1 MEKILVVEDDH
12 TIALGLGYSLEEAGY
27 RVEICYNTS
36 AAMRALEADEKPS
49 LLLLDLSLPD
59 GSGYDICARA
69 KLLGDYPV
77 IFLTARDEE
86 ISVVLGLDM
95 GADDYITKPFRVREL
110 LSRIKSVLRRYQRE
124 ESGCSVFQIGPIRV
138 NLQEAKVYKGEA
150 PVDLTALEYRL
161 LLTLI
166 HNAGQV
172 MTRNQLLENIWDV
185 AGNFVNDN
193 TLTVYMKRLRDKL
206 EEDPSNPKLIQTVRG
221 MGYRMGEAHDS

>member
-206 EEDPSNPKLIQTVRG
+206 EDTPSSPKYLKTVYG
-221 MGYRMGEAHDS
+221 IGYTWAVT

>member
-1 MEKILVVEDDH
+1 M
-12 TIALGLGYSLEEAGY
+12 
-27 RVEICYNTS
+27 
-36 AAMRALEADEKPS
+36 
-49 LLLLDLSLPD
+49 
-59 GSGYDICARA
+59 
-69 KLLGDYPV
+69 
-77 IFLTARDEE
+77 
-86 ISVVLGLDM
+86 VLGLDM

>member
-1 MEKILVVEDDH
+1 M
-12 TIALGLGYSLEEAGY
+12 
-27 RVEICYNTS
+27 
-36 AAMRALEADEKPS
+36 
-49 LLLLDLSLPD
+49 
-59 GSGYDICARA
+59 
-69 KLLGDYPV
+69 
-77 IFLTARDEE
+77 
-86 ISVVLGLDM
+86 VLGLDM

-110 LSRIKSVLRRYQRE
+110 LSRIKSVLRRYRRE
-124 ESGCSVFQIGPIRV
+124 ESGRSVFQIGPIRV
-138 NLQEAKVYKGEA
+138 NLQEAKVYRGDM

-161 LLTLI
+161 LLTLM

-172 MTRNQLLENIWDV
+172 MTRNQLLESIWDV

>member
-27 RVEICYNTS
+27 RVEKCYTFSS
-36 AAMRALEADEKPS
+36 AMQALEADEKPD

-69 KLLGDYPV
+69 KQMGDYPV

-86 ISVVLGLDM
+86 VSVVLGLDM

-110 LSRIKSVLRRYQRE
+110 LSRIKSVLRRYRRDDPGH
-124 ESGCSVFQIGPIRV
+124 SIYQIGSIRV
-138 NLQEAKVYKGEA
+138 NFQEAKVYKGNV

-161 LLTLI
+161 LLALI
-166 HNAGQV
+166 HHAGQV
-172 MTRNQLLENIWDV
+172 MTRNQLLESIWDV

-206 EEDPSNPKLIQTVRG
+206 EEDPSNPRLIQTVRG
-221 MGYRMGEAHDS
+221 MGYRIGESHDS

>member
-36 AAMRALEADEKPS
+36 AAMRALEAEEKPD

-86 ISVVLGLDM
+86 VSVVLGLDM
-95 GADDYITKPFRVREL
+95 G
-110 LSRIKSVLRRYQRE
+110 
-124 ESGCSVFQIGPIRV
+124 
-138 NLQEAKVYKGEA
+138 
-150 PVDLTALEYRL
+150 
-161 LLTLI
+161 
-166 HNAGQV
+166 
-172 MTRNQLLENIWDV
+172 
-185 AGNFVNDN
+185 
-193 TLTVYMKRLRDKL
+193 
-206 EEDPSNPKLIQTVRG
+206 
-221 MGYRMGEAHDS
+221 